1 MSNLPTAIE
10 RLLSEQSTFSE
21 SQMPKT
27 LVFFPE
33 EHVNFFDP
41 RFRALRLDIGATY
54 ATLLPSNSFPEFI
67 AHLARFGG
75 RYARVILVSFGKDT
89 SVLEGFLSD
98 ASDRITGFMRK
109 GARLEAYRIFPDGR
123 HTPDL
128 LSVPPRPLDVSSLEH
143 WATLEDML
151 A

>member
-21 SQMPKT
+21 SQTPNT

-33 EHVNFFDP
+33 ERVNFFDP
-41 RFRALRLDIGATY
+41 RFRALRLDIGALY

-128 LSVPPRPLDVSSLEH
+128 LSIT
-143 WATLEDML
+143 ATSFGCVEP
-151 A
+151 

>member
-21 SQMPKT
+21 SQTPNT

-33 EHVNFFDP
+33 ERVNFFDP

-75 RYARVILVSFGKDT
+75 RYARVILVSFGEDT

>member
-10 RLLSEQSTFSE
+10 RLLPEQSTFSE
-21 SQMPKT
+21 SQMPNT

-33 EHVNFFDP
+33 ERVNFFDI

-75 RYARVILVSFGKDT
+75 RYARVMLVSFGEDT
-89 SVLEGFLSD
+89 SALEGFLSD

>member
-41 RFRALRLDIGATY
+41 RFRALRLDIGALY

-75 RYARVILVSFGKDT
+75 RYARVMLVSFGKDT

>member
-1 MSNLPTAIE
+1 MSSLPTAIK
-10 RLLSEQSTFSE
+10 RLLLEQSTSSE
-21 SQMPKT
+21 SQMPST
-27 LVFFPE
+27 LVFLLE
-33 EHVNFFDP
+33 EWVNIFDP
-41 RFRALRLDIGATY
+41 RLRKLFSYIESEHVS
-54 ATLLPSNSFPEFI
+54 LLSSNSFPEFI

-75 RYARVILVSFGKDT
+75 RYARVMLVSFGEDT
-89 SVLEGFLSD
+89 SALEGFLSD

-128 LSVPPRPLDVSSLEH
+128 LSVPPRPSDASNLEH

>member
-21 SQMPKT
+21 SQMPNT

-33 EHVNFFDP
+33 ERVNFFDI

-75 RYARVILVSFGKDT
+75 RYARVMLVSFGKDT
-89 SVLEGFLSD
+89 SALEGFLSD

-128 LSVPPRPLDVSSLEH
+128 LSVPPRPSDVSSLEH

>member
-1 MSNLPTAIE
+1 MSSLPTAIE
-10 RLLSEQSTFSE
+10 RLLPEQSTSPE
-21 SQMPKT
+21 SQTPNT

-33 EHVNFFDP
+33 ERVNFFDI

-75 RYARVILVSFGKDT
+75 RYARVILVSFGEDT